1 MFRPMQRLYE
11 TEETVSGDGVCPI
24 IVSGKSPNKRYYIY
38 INRILLGVAGLN
50 ITITDPHYNTIDKFV
65 ERYWTD
71 KVFTIDKHFVNEIVV
86 VSDSD
91 NAGNLIIGLVE
102 YSSRTDS
109 ADISPKS
116 FTIALYGDIR
126 E

>member
-11 TEETVSGDGVCPI
+11 TEETVSGDGVFPI

-50 ITITDPHYNTIDKFV
+50 ITITDPYHNTIDKFV
-65 ERYWTD
+65 EQYWTD
-71 KVFTIDKHFVNEIVV
+71 NVFTIDKHFVNEIVI
-86 VSDSD
+86 VSHSD
-91 NAGNLIIGLVE
+91 NNGDLLIGLVE
-102 YSSRTDS
+102 FSERSDS
-109 ADISPKS
+109 ADISKS
-116 FTIALYGDIR
+116 FFITIYGDIR